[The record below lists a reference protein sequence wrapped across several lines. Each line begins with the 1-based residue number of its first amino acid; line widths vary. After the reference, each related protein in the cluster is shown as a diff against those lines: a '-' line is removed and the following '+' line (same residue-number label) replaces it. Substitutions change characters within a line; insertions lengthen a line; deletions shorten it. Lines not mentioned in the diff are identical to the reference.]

1 MKTIGF
7 RGTLFWDQLF
17 WRFVTVTIGTRTSF
31 PCYQPFWDT
40 NLGIVQWWF
49 AMFFLPEIDC
59 RSHMRS
65 IPEDIQ
71 SVCNKSIN
79 QRLPGGYLSIFQHH
93 VTGGRG
99 EDERPPAQPS
109 SLVMAPTRELV
120 QQIAVEAKKLA
131 PVVSARV
138 LGIFGGVGKGARGL
152 WADVWYMLK
161 AKGGQDGIWG
171 LRGSVAWKMMTIFL
185 EGIDTKGVQL
195 APRILEK
202 KTSSAPSDC
211 CRWVQGFTPSLTGPQ
226 VSALKAGVDLLCATP
241 GRLRDFMTGD
251 KTKAPWDPGTAMSV
265 LQNLRGYS
273 IVRLQ
278 RLWNNCYI
286 STGVDT
292 NPSGDIQCR

>member
-1 MKTIGF
+1 M
-7 RGTLFWDQLF
+7 
-17 WRFVTVTIGTRTSF
+17 
-31 PCYQPFWDT
+31 C
-40 NLGIVQWWF
+40 
-49 AMFFLPEIDC
+49 
-59 RSHMRS
+59 S

-138 LGIFGGVGKGARGL
+138 LGIFGGVGKGAVV
-152 WADVWYMLK
+152 WADVWYML
-161 AKGGQDGIWG
+161 
-171 LRGSVAWKMMTIFL
+171 RGSGWDLRIAKISCNCLEDDDNFL

-202 KTSSAPSDC
+202 KHIFSADC
-211 CRWVQGFTPSLTGPQ
+211 CRWVVQGFTLNLTGPQ

-251 KTKAPWDPGTAMSV
+251 KTKAPWDPQT
-265 LQNLRGYS
+265 LRPWDGHVS
-273 IVRLQ
+273 APEFEGL
-278 RLWNNCYI
+278 
-286 STGVDT
+286 
-292 NPSGDIQCR
+292 